1 MTQDLDIRHM
11 KHALSLAARGLGRVA
26 PNPAVGCVIVRY
38 DENPEGIIVGRGYT
52 QPGGRPHAETEAL
65 DMAGAAAKGATAYIS
80 LEPCAHHGKT
90 PPCAE
95 ALVKADLGH
104 VVVACLDPDQR
115 VSGKGMEILNDFG
128 IRTTVGVLEAEAKHL
143 NQGFISRIER
153 GRPSVTVK
161 VATSLDGR
169 IATHSGD
176 SQWITSDEARR
187 QGHMMRAT
195 SDAIMVGS
203 TTAILDDPSLDCRLE
218 GLEDR
223 SPVRVVCDGRMRLPL
238 TSKMVQT
245 AKERQSILI
254 TLTGTEAVR
263 RRAFEDC
270 GVIVITVPPNKAGQI
285 DLTIACRELG
295 SRGITRVLVEGGG
308 RLIASLMAEH
318 LVDELHWF
326 RAPKIIGSD
335 GIAAV
340 QAFGVDRIDQAA
352 IMDRTGVQV
361 LGEDIVETY
370 AVRH

>member
-1 MTQDLDIRHM
+1 MTPDLHTHYM
-11 KHALSLAARGLGRVA
+11 KHALGLAARGLGRVA
-26 PNPAVGCVIVRY
+26 PNPAVGCVIVRF
-38 DENPEGIIVGRGYT
+38 DENPEGIVVGRGST

-65 DMAGAAAKGATAYIS
+65 DMAGGAAKGATAYVT

-95 ALVKADLGH
+95 TLVKADVAH
-104 VVVACLDPDQR
+104 VVIACLDPDPR
-115 VSGKGMEILNDFG
+115 VSGKGVEILKDFG
-128 IRTTVGVLEAEAKHL
+128 IKTSLGVLEAEARRL
-143 NQGFISRIER
+143 NQGFMTRIEK
-153 GRPSVTVK
+153 GRPMISVK

-176 SQWITSDEARR
+176 SQWITSNEARR
-187 QGHMMRAT
+187 HGHRLRAE

-223 SPVRVVCDGRMRLPL
+223 SPVRVVCDGRLRLPL

-245 AKERQSILI
+245 AKEKSTILI

-270 GVIVITVPPNKAGQI
+270 GVNVISVPAGSKGQI
-285 DLTIACRELG
+285 DLALACRQLADLG
-295 SRGITRVLVEGGG
+295 LTRVLVEGGG
-308 RLIASLMAEH
+308 HLIASLMAEG
-318 LVDELHWF
+318 LVDEMHWF
-326 RAPKIIGSD
+326 RAPKVIGSD

-352 IMDRTGVQV
+352 ILDRTGFQV

>member
-1 MTQDLDIRHM
+1 MR
-11 KHALSLAARGLGRVA
+11 HALGLAGRGLGQVA
-26 PNPAVGCVIVRY
+26 PNPAVGCVIVRF
-38 DENPEGIIVGRGYT
+38 DENPDGIIIGRGYT
-52 QPGGRPHAETEAL
+52 QAGGRPHAETEAL
-65 DMAGAAAKGATAYIS
+65 DMAGSAAKGATVYVT

-95 ALVKADLGH
+95 ALIKADVGH
-104 VVVACLDPDQR
+104 VVVACLDPDPR
-115 VSGKGMEILNDFG
+115 VSGKGVEILNDFG
-128 IRTTVGVLEAEAKHL
+128 IRTTVGVLETEARHL
-143 NQGFISRIER
+143 NQGFISRIEK
-153 GRPSVTVK
+153 GRPMVTVK

-176 SQWITSDEARR
+176 SQWITSTEARR
-187 QGHMMRAT
+187 QGHLMRAE

-223 SPVRVVCDGRMRLPL
+223 SPVRIVCDGRMRLPL
-238 TSKMVQT
+238 TAKMVRT
-245 AKERQSILI
+245 AKERKSILI

-270 GVIVITVPPNKAGQI
+270 GVEVITIPPNKSGMI
-285 DLTIACRELG
+285 DLALACRELG
-295 SRGITRVLVEGGG
+295 DRGLTRVLVEGGG
-308 RLIASLMAEH
+308 HLIASLMAEK
-318 LVDELHWF
+318 LVDEVHWF
-326 RAPKIIGSD
+326 RAPRIIGSD

-340 QAFGVDRIDQAA
+340 QAFGVDRIDQAT
-352 IMDRTGVQV
+352 ILDRINVQV

>member
-1 MTQDLDIRHM
+1 MTSALDIQYM
-11 KHALSLAARGLGRVA
+11 KHALGLAARGLGRVA
-26 PNPAVGCVIVRY
+26 PNPAVGCVIVRF
-38 DENPEGIIVGRGYT
+38 DESAEGIVVGRGYT
-52 QPGGRPHAETEAL
+52 QAGGVPHAETEAL
-65 DMAGAAAKGATAYIS
+65 AMAGAAARGASVYVT

-95 ALVKADLGH
+95 ALVRADVGH
-104 VVVACLDPDQR
+104 VFVACLDPDPR
-115 VSGKGMEILNDFG
+115 VSGKGVEILQDFG
-128 IRTTVGVLEAEAKHL
+128 IMTTVGFLEAEARRL
-143 NQGFISRIER
+143 NQGFMSRIEK
-153 GRPSVTVK
+153 GRPMISVK

-187 QGHMMRAT
+187 HGHLMRAE
-195 SDAIMVGS
+195 SDAVMVGS

-223 SPVRVVCDGRMRLPL
+223 SPVRIVCDGRMRLPL

-245 AKERQSILI
+245 AKDRKSILI

-263 RRAFEDC
+263 RHAFEDC
-270 GVIVITVPPNKAGQI
+270 GVEVITVPANKAGLI
-285 DLTIACRELG
+285 DLSIACRELG
-295 SRGITRVLVEGGG
+295 DRGLTRVLVEGGG
-308 RLIASLMAEH
+308 HLIASLMAEK
-318 LVDELHWF
+318 LVDEVHWF

-352 IMDRTGVQV
+352 IMDRTAVRV